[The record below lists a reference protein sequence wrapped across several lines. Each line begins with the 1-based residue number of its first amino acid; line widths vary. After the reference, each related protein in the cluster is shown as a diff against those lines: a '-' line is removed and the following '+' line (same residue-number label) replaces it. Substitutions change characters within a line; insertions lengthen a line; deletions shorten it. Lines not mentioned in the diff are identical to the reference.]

1 MVVQKKKVSEF
12 EAIVDN
18 PHTKILILT
27 GPPGCAKNTMLD
39 VYGLHYRSKNIDLQ
53 RFVDTKGISMP
64 DIYGETNTF
73 RGSSDPY
80 PDDLENLLYFI
91 RSKYA

>member
-1 MVVQKKKVSEF
+1 
-12 EAIVDN
+12 
-18 PHTKILILT
+18 
-27 GPPGCAKNTMLD
+27 
-39 VYGLHYRSKNIDLQ
+39 
-53 RFVDTKGISMP
+53 MP
-64 DIYGETNTF
+64 DLYGETNTF

>member
-1 MVVQKKKVSEF
+1 VVQKKKLSEF
-12 EAIVDN
+12 EATVNN
-18 PHTKILILT
+18 PLAKILILT

-39 VYGLHYRSKNIDLQ
+39 VYSMKHSEVQLV
-53 RFVDTKGISMP
+53 RFVDTKGLNIP
-64 DIYGETNTF
+64 DIYAENGTF
-73 RGSSDPY
+73 SGTTDPY